1 MNTYVI
7 AELGSTWLFSR
18 KDQENLMRGSKLIRL
33 ASEAGAN
40 AVKVQW
46 VSDPVAMAKRRK
58 VPAGTYRHLAWP
70 LGWHEQFAYQASVMG
85 LQYISTVFLPDDVA
99 LLAPWVN
106 RYKLAS
112 LEFRSPSLWEALQ
125 RQDKPV
131 IYSTGC
137 CAAKD
142 IQYNGRLADRL
153 LMCTASYPCKPEEM
167 NLAAMKIYGFA
178 NSYDGLSD
186 HSGNVLTGAFAVM
199 RGATMIEAHIR
210 LDETPTSNPD
220 YKHSLTTAQFTEYV
234 ANIRLAEAMLGDG
247 RKKIER
253 GERALMKHRVRR

>member
-1 MNTYVI
+1 MNTIVI

-18 KDQENLMRGSKLIRL
+18 KDKENLLRGSKLIRL
-33 ASEAGAN
+33 AAEAGASC
-40 AVKVQW
+40 VKVQW
-46 VSDPVAMAKRRK
+46 VSDPAAMAKRRK
-58 VPAGTYRHLAWP
+58 VPVGTYAHLAWP
-70 LGWHEQFAYQASVMG
+70 MDWHEHFAFQARAMG
-85 LQYISTVFLPDDVA
+85 LQYISTVFLPGDVA

-106 RYKLAS
+106 RYKVAS
-112 LEFRSPSLWEALQ
+112 LEWQSASLREALQ
-125 RQDKPV
+125 NQDRPV

-142 IQYNGRLADRL
+142 VQWHGKLSDRL
-153 LMCTASYPCKPEEM
+153 LHCVASYPAKPEEM

-199 RGATMIEAHIR
+199 RGASIIEAHIR
-210 LDETPTSNPD
+210 LDETPKTNPD
-220 YKHSLTTAQFTEYV
+220 YQHSLNPAQFALYTKY
-234 ANIRLAEAMLGDG
+234 IQLAEAMLGDG

-253 GERALMKHRVRR
+253 GERALMKHRVRQ